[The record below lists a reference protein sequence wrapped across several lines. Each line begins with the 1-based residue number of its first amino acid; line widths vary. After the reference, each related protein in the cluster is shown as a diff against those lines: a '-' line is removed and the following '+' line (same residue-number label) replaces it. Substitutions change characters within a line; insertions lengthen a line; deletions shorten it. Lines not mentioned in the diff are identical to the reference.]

1 VADVAASGG
10 GCTIQCNSYNVGDAR
25 SEHETIASDSTLE
38 CPAAPGC
45 RSPAVVERTETA
57 SGRRT
62 WWLLR
67 EPTSAL
73 EPLPVEGTVQNAPLL
88 SNGGDGI
95 GWLADVPDSGPPVL
109 NRVHIRPLDG
119 RDPDIV
125 VDLAKLGPASYAEFD
140 MAARTIIIWRNT
152 Q

>member
-1 VADVAASGG
+1 MADVAASGG

-95 GWLADVPDSGPPVL
+95 GWVADVPDSGPPVL
-109 NRVHIRPLDG
+109 TIHLSKGQRLGFNTDAQG
-119 RDPDIV
+119 RAVAVAGEQGRRGAQPT
-125 VDLAKLGPASYAEFD
+125 L
-140 MAARTIIIWRNT
+140 R
-152 Q
+152 